1 MVKVKPFRL
10 GVVEGFFGKS
20 WSWDARTQYAQFLS
34 GNGFTT
40 YLYAPKNDDY
50 FRKQWKEPCPSS
62 HLDALTRLAAHY
74 KGAGIEFAIGLSPF
88 ELYLDFSSAGQDALS
103 RKLEEINAINPD
115 ILCILFDDM
124 PGDVGNLADEQL
136 KIMDFVTRHSK
147 ARDYIF
153 CPTYY
158 SDDPVL
164 ESHFGKRP
172 EKYLEELGGQLDSRI
187 NIFWTGPN
195 VFSKEFTED
204 HLHEITETLSRKP
217 LLWDNYPVNDS
228 KNLVGNLHL
237 APFMNRSPELKNLT
251 QGHMANPMNQASLSQ
266 IALYSLGKLYQEDGI
281 NPETILEEAFSAL
294 CPPKIGK
301 LLLEDSVQFQD
312 KGLDNFSET
321 EIETLVTRYS
331 PFQEHPM
338 VAELLDWLKGE
349 YAFDPQCLT

>member
-20 WSWDARTQYAQFLS
+20 WSWESRTQYAQFLS

-50 FRKQWKEPCPSS
+50 FRKLWKEPCPTS
-62 HLDALTRLAAHY
+62 HLDALTRLATHY

-88 ELYLDFSSAGQDALS
+88 ELYKDFSSAGQDALS
-103 RKLEEINAINPD
+103 RKLEEINTINPD

-124 PGDVGNLADEQL
+124 PGAVDNLADEQL

-158 SDDPVL
+158 SNDPLL
-164 ESHFGKRP
+164 ETHFGKRP

-187 NIFWTGPN
+187 DIFWTGPN
-195 VFSKEFTED
+195 VFTSEFTED
-204 HLHEITETLSRKP
+204 HLHEITGKLSRKP

-228 KNLVGNLHL
+228 KTLAGNLHF

-266 IALYSLGKLYQEDGI
+266 IALYSLGKLYQEDGF
-281 NPETILEEAFSAL
+281 NSETILEEAFNTL
-294 CPPKIGK
+294 CPPKISA
-301 LLLEDSVQFQD
+301 LLLEDSIHFQN
-312 KGLDNFSET
+312 KGLENFSAED
-321 EIETLVTRYS
+321 IKMLMTRYS

-338 VAELLDWLKGE
+338 VSELLDWLNGD

>member
-1 MVKVKPFRL
+1 M
-10 GVVEGFFGKS
+10 VEGFFGKS
-20 WSWDARTQYAQFLS
+20 WSWESRTQYAQFLS

-50 FRKQWKEPCPSS
+50 FRKLWKEPCPTS
-62 HLDALTRLAAHY
+62 HLDALTRLATHY

-88 ELYLDFSSAGQDALS
+88 ELYKDFSSAGQDALS
-103 RKLEEINAINPD
+103 RKLEEINTINPD

-124 PGDVGNLADEQL
+124 PGAVDNLADEQL

-158 SDDPVL
+158 SNDPLL
-164 ESHFGKRP
+164 ETHFGKRP

-187 NIFWTGPN
+187 DIFWTGPN
-195 VFSKEFTED
+195 VFTSEFTED
-204 HLHEITETLSRKP
+204 HLHEITGKLSRKP

-228 KNLVGNLHL
+228 KTLAGNLHF

-266 IALYSLGKLYQEDGI
+266 IALYSLGKLYQEDGF
-281 NPETILEEAFSAL
+281 NSETILEEAFNTL
-294 CPPKIGK
+294 CPPKISA
-301 LLLEDSVQFQD
+301 LLLEDSIHFQN
-312 KGLDNFSET
+312 KGLENFSAED
-321 EIETLVTRYS
+321 IKMLMTRYS

-338 VAELLDWLKGE
+338 VSELLDWLNGD

>member
-20 WSWDARTQYAQFLS
+20 WSWESRTQYAQFLS

-40 YLYAPKNDDY
+40 YLYAPKNDGY
-50 FRKQWKEPCPSS
+50 FRKQWKKPCPIS
-62 HLDALTRLAAHY
+62 HIDALTRLATHY

-88 ELYLDFSSAGQDALS
+88 ELYMDFSSTGQDALS
-103 RKLEEINAINPD
+103 RKLEEINTINPD

-124 PGDVGNLADEQL
+124 PGAVDNLADEQL

-158 SDDPVL
+158 SNDPLL
-164 ESHFGKRP
+164 ETHFGKRP

-187 NIFWTGPN
+187 DIFWTGPN
-195 VFSKEFTED
+195 VFTSEFTED
-204 HLHEITETLSRKP
+204 HLHEITGKLSRKP

-228 KNLVGNLHL
+228 KTLAGNLHF

-266 IALYSLGKLYQEDGI
+266 IALYSLGKLYQEDGF
-281 NPETILEEAFSAL
+281 NSETILEEAFNTL
-294 CPPKIGK
+294 CPPKISA
-301 LLLEDSVQFQD
+301 LLLEDSIHFQN
-312 KGLDNFSET
+312 KGLENFSAED
-321 EIETLVTRYS
+321 IKMLMTRYS

-338 VAELLDWLKGE
+338 VSELLDWLNGD

>member
-20 WSWDARTQYAQFLS
+20 WSWESRTQYAQFLS

-50 FRKQWKEPCPSS
+50 FRKQWKKPCPIS
-62 HLDALTRLAAHY
+62 HIDALTRLATHY

-88 ELYLDFSSAGQDALS
+88 ELYMDFSSTGQDALS

-115 ILCILFDDM
+115 TLCILFDDM
-124 PGDVGNLADEQL
+124 PGAVNNLADEQL

-158 SDDPVL
+158 SDDPLL
-164 ESHFGKRP
+164 EAHFGKRP
-172 EKYLEELGGQLDSRI
+172 KRYLEELGGQLDSRI
-187 NIFWTGPN
+187 DVFWTGPN
-195 VFSKEFTED
+195 VFTSEFTKD
-204 HLHEITETLSRKP
+204 HLHEITGKLSRKP

-228 KNLVGNLHL
+228 KILAGNLHF

-266 IALYSLGKLYQEDGI
+266 ISLYSLGKLYQEDGF
-281 NPETILEEAFSAL
+281 NSETILEEAFNTL
-294 CPPKIGK
+294 CPPKIST
-301 LLLEDSVQFQD
+301 LLLEDSILFQD
-312 KGLDNFSET
+312 KGLENFSAE
-321 EIETLVTRYS
+321 EFKSLMTRYS

-338 VAELLDWLKGE
+338 VAELLDWLNGN